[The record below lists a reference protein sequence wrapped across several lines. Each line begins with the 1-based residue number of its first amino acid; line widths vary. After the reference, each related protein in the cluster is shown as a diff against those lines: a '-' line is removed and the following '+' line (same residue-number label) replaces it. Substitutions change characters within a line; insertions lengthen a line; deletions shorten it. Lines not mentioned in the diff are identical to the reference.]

1 MIGIWN
7 WSSRSLSSTT
17 LNPDSFEQ
25 QQQSILNKEVSIP
38 RVYYKDVFV
47 TIDVD
52 DVLRPGVSAHRDCN
66 ECQTDVFLS
75 LSHRLKGLFSS
86 LLLNISPKFAKTH

>member
-17 LNPDSFEQ
+17 LNPDSLEQ

-38 RVYYKDVFV
+38 RVYCKDDKDVFV

-52 DVLRPGVSAHRDCN
+52 DVLGRFSSQS
-66 ECQTDVFLS
+66 QTDVFFITFPPPQRSIFKPTVKYLS
-75 LSHRLKGLFSS
+75 
-86 LLLNISPKFAKTH
+86 